1 MEFFTFDSAYV
12 ERLQSG
18 DVVTQ
23 QHFVDYFSE
32 LIRLK
37 LRTRLSSPEAIE
49 DVRQETFRR
58 VLAVLRKEGGLRQA
72 ERLGPFVNTVCNH
85 VLQEQYRTQGRKT
98 SALEDEPEEVYVDS
112 RPDALSLLEA
122 KDSARVVQKALA
134 TLPAKDR
141 NLLRAVLM
149 EERDKDEICEEMGVT
164 REYLRVL
171 VHRAKQTFKT
181 FYMAQAG

>member
-37 LRTRLSSPEAIE
+37 LRTRLASQEAIE

-58 VLAVLRKEGGLRQA
+58 VLAVLQKEGGLRHA

-141 NLLRAVLM
+141 NLLCAVLM

-181 FYMAQAG
+181 YYMAQAG

>member
-37 LRTRLSSPEAIE
+37 LRTRLASQEAIE

-58 VLAVLRKEGGLRQA
+58 VLVVLRKEGGLRHA

>member
-1 MEFFTFDSAYV
+1 LEFFTFDSAYV

-18 DVVTQ
+18 DVPTQ
-23 QHFVDYFSE
+23 QHFVEYFSE

-37 LRTRLSSPEAIE
+37 LRLRLSSQEAIE

-85 VLQEQYRTQGRKT
+85 VLQEQYRAQGRKT
-98 SALEDEPEEVYVDS
+98 TALEDEPEEVYVDS
-112 RPDALSLLEA
+112 RPNPLSLLET

-134 TLPAKDR
+134 TLPARDR
-141 NLLRAVLM
+141 ELLRAVLM
-149 EERDKDEICEEMGVT
+149 DERDKDEICEEMGVT

-181 FYMAQAG
+181 YYLAQAG